1 MSRILLVILSICIL
15 SGTDSTSL
23 RAENIFQ
30 KIARIGGNPDKHK
43 NDSIAAPK
51 STPGKNSKS
60 KKGNYA
66 DTTDPFELSLDENL
80 ALPHIGDKQ
89 KSTVTA
95 YMNEVAKKLAQ
106 RKVARIETMRAGE
119 VVIATIGTDLLF
131 APNDTVLRSTAP
143 EILSPYRSLLSRGI
157 YKFVITCHTDDT
169 GSASYTD
176 HLSEARVNAIES
188 WLSRNLPAETVIV
201 PYALGASEPLYLNDS
216 QSHRASNRRIE
227 IFIVP
232 DERLI
237 DLAKSGKLFDKGISK

>member
-1 MSRILLVILSICIL
+1 MSRILLVILSLCIL
-15 SGTDSTSL
+15 SGTDSTSA

-30 KIARIGGNPDKHK
+30 KIARIGANPDKHK
-43 NDSIAAPK
+43 GDSIAPPK
-51 STPGKNSKS
+51 SITLEKKS
-60 KKGNYA
+60 KKKDY
-66 DTTDPFELSLDENL
+66 TESTDPLELSLDENL
-80 ALPHIGDKQ
+80 AVPHIGDKQ
-89 KSTVTA
+89 KQAVTG

-106 RKVARIETMRAGE
+106 RKIARIETMRSGE
-119 VVIATIGTDLLF
+119 VVVATIGTDLLF

-169 GSASYTD
+169 GSTSYTD
-176 HLSEARVNAIES
+176 RLSEARVNAIDI
-188 WLSRNLPAETVIV
+188 WLSRNLPSETVVV
-201 PYALGASEPLYLNDS
+201 PYALGATEPMYLNDS

-237 DLAKSGKLFDKGISK
+237 DLAKSGKLSDNGISK